1 MRPASHKTK
10 YDRFAAEPADPVPA
24 IPAFAATWTN
34 RQILAVLAFIKA
46 RRRLGPRV
54 SQAMLNPGFAG
65 MPTDA
70 HEVEWRVPPNCNVLL
85 WR

>member
-1 MRPASHKTK
+1 MTASPRSRPIQSPQ
-10 YDRFAAEPADPVPA
+10 YRPLRLP
-24 IPAFAATWTN
+24 WTN

-70 HEVEWRVPPNCNVLL
+70 DEVEWRVPPNCNVLL